1 MEEGQ
6 GQRYVCVAGIVQENS
21 RVLHEQMTEK
31 QMV

>member
-6 GQRYVCVAGIVQENS
+6 GQRYVCVGGIVQENS